1 MRGQSVTIDF
11 LGRLRRAA
19 PTLALLASVSPAW
32 AGAGRAAVPFLNFS
46 PGARPAALGEA
57 YAGVS
62 GDAQA
67 GAWNPAAFATVRHQ
81 EASVQHIIWFE
92 DVVYNSVV
100 FGTRASRKLGVG
112 VQAGLLRSGDIKVIK
127 EIPSG
132 VMGVPDMLTDY
143 GSITTSDLV
152 IGLSGAYRW
161 RPDLALGVTAKVID
175 DAISSDHATAVAGD
189 AGVLWTKNAIGIG
202 VAVQNVGTRIKN
214 DPLPAIL
221 RAGVAWTVVPG
232 GLGVL
237 EVDTP
242 LDRRPVRAGIGAEYR
257 FFDFI
262 TARAGYRYG
271 PAGDIGARTVTAGIG
286 LKHEGGDAPISVDY
300 AFLPGGEL
308 GQAHRLSLSFIRGGT
323 GRRLP
328 SGE

>member
-1 MRGQSVTIDF
+1 M
-11 LGRLRRAA
+11 RRASVWAALLIGLTAGDLKVA
-19 PTLALLASVSPAW
+19 PTRRAW

-62 GDAQA
+62 GDALA

-81 EASVQHIIWFE
+81 EVSVQHLIWFE
-92 DVVYNSVV
+92 DVVYNSLM
-100 FGTRASRKLGVG
+100 FGTRAGRNFGVG

-132 VMGVPDMLTDY
+132 VMGVPDMTTDN
-143 GSITTSDLV
+143 GSVSSNDLV
-152 IGLSGAYRW
+152 VGLSGAWRW
-161 RPDLALGVTAKVID
+161 KPDLALGLTAKVID

-189 AGVLWTKNAIGIG
+189 AGALWTKNKLGVG
-202 VAVQNVGTRIKN
+202 VAVQNVGSRIKN

-221 RAGVAWTVVPG
+221 RAGVAWALVPG
-232 GLGVL
+232 GVGML
-237 EVDTP
+237 EADYP
-242 LDRRPVRAGIGAEYR
+242 LDRRQVRAGLGAEYL

-271 PAGDIGARTVTAGIG
+271 PAGDIGSRTVTAGLG
-286 LKHEGGDAPISVDY
+286 LKHEVGDATLLVDY
-300 AFLPGGEL
+300 AFMPGGEL
-308 GQAHRLSLSFIRGGT
+308 GQAHRLSLRFVRGGT

-328 SGE
+328 SGD